1 MSIKSIYNRRSIRR
15 FQEKEV
21 PLECLYEII
30 NAGIAAPS
38 SKNRQ
43 PWKYIVFGNEKK
55 KELLNAMKI
64 GLSREDRGITALPKS
79 RFGISDAKN
88 TLRIMEEAPVI
99 IIVMNIYASSPF
111 LQIDNDARIS
121 EICDSLSIGA
131 SIENM
136 ILAAEDMGL
145 GSLWIANTCFAYSE
159 LTEYLET
166 DKQLVGAI
174 AIGYANERPTQR
186 PRKPLGEIA
195 EFRL

>member
-43 PWKYIVFGNEKK
+43 PWKYIVFGNENK

-64 GLSREDRGITALPKS
+64 GLAREDRGITALPKS

-99 IIVMNIYASSPF
+99 IIVLNIYASSPF

-186 PRKPLGEIA
+186 PRKPLEEIA